1 MINSKELIKE
11 YGIKANKALG
21 QNFLVD
27 ESALAAITELAD
39 CGGKK
44 VLEIGPGL
52 GALTNELAQQADK
65 VVCVE
70 VDSLMCSLLEKTLAG
85 HDCVTII
92 NRDFLKVKTDEL
104 HSLLGDGFIVAA
116 NLPYYITSDSAMK
129 LIDSPLIIK
138 RMVLMMQQEA
148 AEHFLASPKQKCYTP
163 VSIIAQHYFSVSE
176 KLRLPPSCYY
186 PEPLV
191 HSSVLL
197 FESRGLSYDSAFSR
211 LVRTAFS
218 MRRKTL
224 RNNLSPLFGKDALP
238 KLLESAG
245 LDQGC
250 RAEELSVSDF
260 ERLLEAS
267 REI

>member
-148 AEHFLASPKQKCYTP
+148 AHAADGAAAESG
-163 VSIIAQHYFSVSE
+163 
-176 KLRLPPSCYY
+176 LRRRFGRSGRCGRHVAAGRREGQDFRRGQQAYVLRHR
-186 PEPLV
+186 V
-191 HSSVLL
+191 H
-197 FESRGLSYDSAFSR
+197 G
-211 LVRTAFS
+211 
-218 MRRKTL
+218 
-224 RNNLSPLFGKDALP
+224 
-238 KLLESAG
+238 
-245 LDQGC
+245 
-250 RAEELSVSDF
+250 
-260 ERLLEAS
+260 
-267 REI
+267 